1 MKFEDILAEIGGFG
15 RFQKLI
21 VFLSFVSRLTLPC
34 HFLLNNYIGAIP
46 SHHCDISFLD
56 AEGVFGNLT
65 QEEKLTVSI
74 PKNEDGIFAS
84 CHMFAE
90 PQFQLLD
97 TKSNFTN
104 VPLIQCPN
112 GWEYDNSTFIS
123 TLSTQWDLV
132 CEKRG
137 MTKAVATIF
146 FVGVM
151 FGAAIFGSLSDRY
164 GRRVMLLVS
173 YIAGMTFAVASIF
186 SSSFTMFAVLR
197 FFTGLGIT
205 GIVIITSVLSV
216 EWVDIESR
224 KMVLVIDSLS
234 WSFGYMVLPIF
245 AYGIRDWKW
254 LTITVTSPLIIAIIS
269 WRWFPESSRW
279 LIATGKAEKA
289 HFYMK
294 RCAVMNKRKAAT
306 SSLKPEVLS
315 HIVSEKGHKNYSYLD
330 LMRTPKMRRL
340 AFLTGFTWYGVAS
353 TYYGIS
359 FNIKGFGLDL
369 YLTQFLFG
377 FVELPTK
384 ILVYYL
390 LDRIGRHKT
399 EVGALLLVGSCLLVN
414 VFISKDQWII
424 RTVIGVLGK
433 AFASMSFSTLVLY
446 SSELYPT
453 VIRQNGMGYNS
464 FLGRMGVALAPMII
478 LLDEVWGHLSQVIL
492 CAIALI
498 TALVAYQLPETRGTY
513 LPETIEDIE
522 GSRMDQFV
530 TLMHVKGKEEEE
542 NEK

>member
-1 MKFEDILAEIGGFG
+1 MD
-15 RFQKLI
+15 
-21 VFLSFVSRLTLPC
+21 LS
-34 HFLLNNYIGAIP
+34 
-46 SHHCDISFLD
+46 
-56 AEGVFGNLT
+56 LT
-65 QEEKLTVSI
+65 Q
-74 PKNEDGIFAS
+74 
-84 CHMFAE
+84 
-90 PQFQLLD
+90 
-97 TKSNFTN
+97 
-104 VPLIQCPN
+104 
-112 GWEYDNSTFIS
+112 YDWTFS
-123 TLSTQWDLV
+123 
-132 CEKRG
+132 G
-137 MTKAVATIF
+137 
-146 FVGVM
+146 
-151 FGAAIFGSLSDRY
+151 
-164 GRRVMLLVS
+164 
-173 YIAGMTFAVASIF
+173 
-186 SSSFTMFAVLR
+186 
-197 FFTGLGIT
+197 
-205 GIVIITSVLSV
+205 
-216 EWVDIESR
+216 
-224 KMVLVIDSLS
+224 
-234 WSFGYMVLPIF
+234 
-245 AYGIRDWKW
+245 
-254 LTITVTSPLIIAIIS
+254 
-269 WRWFPESSRW
+269 RWFPESSRW
-279 LIATGKAEKA
+279 LIAIGKAEKA
-289 HFYMK
+289 HFYIK
-294 RCAVMNKRKAAT
+294 RCAVMNKRKADT

-315 HIVSEKGHKNYSYLD
+315 HIVSEKGNKNYSYLD

-433 AFASMSFSTLVLY
+433 GFASMSFSTLVLY

-498 TALVAYQLPETRGTY
+498 TALVAYQLPETRGTC

-522 GSRMDQFV
+522 GSR
-530 TLMHVKGKEEEE
+530 
-542 NEK
+542 